1 MQKLFYL
8 IICFIT
14 YSCSNET
21 ASFNENENKEAID
34 ITMPDGTL
42 ETGGAEQ
49 ENTNQQT
56 NYNLLALGDSYTIGA
71 SVCES
76 CRFPEQLKE
85 ALISEFDSNK
95 TFELKV
101 IARTGWTTTSLINA
115 IKNENLS
122 NDYDLTTLLIGV
134 NNEFQNKPFS
144 LYEKEFPQLVNTA
157 IDKSKGIK
165 NRVIVISI
173 PDYAYTP
180 FGNGNTNISKNIDT
194 YNLFAQNYCT
204 ANDITFVNITEITRM
219 GLSNPRLVA
228 SDGLHPSELAYSQFV
243 ESILPFAIDKLSN

>member
-1 MQKLFYL
+1 MKKLFYL

-14 YSCSNET
+14 YSCSNDST
-21 ASFNENENKEAID
+21 ILKEEEKTEDID
-34 ITMPDGTL
+34 ITIPDETA
-42 ETGGAEQ
+42 ETGETEQ

-71 SVCES
+71 SVCET

-101 IARTGWTTTSLINA
+101 IARTGWTTTNLINA

-122 NDYDLTTLLIGV
+122 SDYDLTTLLIGV

-144 LYEKEFPQLVNTA
+144 LYEKEFPQLVNMA
-157 IDKSKGIK
+157 IAKSKGIK

-204 ANDITFVNITEITRM
+204 ANDITYINITDITRM
-219 GLSNPRLVA
+219 GLTNPRLVA
-228 SDGLHPSELAYSQFV
+228 SDGLHPSEFAYSQFV
-243 ESILPFAIDKLSN
+243 ESILPFAIDKLSD

>member
-1 MQKLFYL
+1 MKKLFYL

-21 ASFNENENKEAID
+21 ANFNENENNEVID

-42 ETGGAEQ
+42 ETGGTEQ

-71 SVCES
+71 SVCET

-115 IKNENLS
+115 IKNGNLS

-157 IDKSKGIK
+157 IVKSKGIK